1 MTINFQIDFT
11 DEMLHQAIRE
21 YDDWDS
27 DWGSITPEEALS
39 ACLSVIVPEEVID
52 CLLRF
57 ISEEDKN
64 ELVKRFAKAYLLH
77 IKVRLYGNLKIP
89 H

>member
-11 DEMLHQAIRE
+11 DEMLHQAIRA

-27 DWGSITPEEALS
+27 DWGSITPEDVLAV
-39 ACLSVIVPEEVID
+39 CLSIIVSDEAIES
-52 CLLRF
+52 F
-57 ISEEDKN
+57 IHVMSEKDKD
-64 ELVKRFAKAYLLH
+64 ELVKRFAKLYILH
-77 IKVRLYGNLKIP
+77 IKNKIYGNLKIP